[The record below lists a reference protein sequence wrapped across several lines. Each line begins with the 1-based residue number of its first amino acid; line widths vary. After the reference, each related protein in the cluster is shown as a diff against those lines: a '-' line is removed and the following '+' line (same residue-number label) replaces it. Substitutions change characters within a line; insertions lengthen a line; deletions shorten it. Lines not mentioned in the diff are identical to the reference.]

1 MKSRL
6 SALAVAL
13 GLILASPALAFNFAP
28 TEPRPAPEFSF
39 LDALGNELSL
49 ADFRGKVVVLNLWAT
64 WCAPC
69 RHEMPSLDRLQA
81 EHGGDDLEVIALSMD
96 RGESLDKI
104 KEFYAEVGVEHLA
117 IYRDPKAAA
126 SRALRAPGLP
136 TTVVFDKQGNDVGRL
151 LGIAEWDGPEA
162 VALLEAYMAG
172 S

>member
-28 TEPRPAPEFSF
+28 SEPTPAPEVAF
-39 LDALGNELSL
+39 LDGEGNEVRL
-49 ADFRGKVVVLNLWAT
+49 ADFQGKVVVLNLWAT

-81 EHGGDDLEVIALSMD
+81 QLGGDNLEVVALSMD

-104 KEFYAEVGVEHLA
+104 KQFFAEVGVEHLA
-117 IYRDPKAAA
+117 IYRDPKMAA

-136 TTVVFDKQGNDVGRL
+136 TTIVFDKQGNDVGRL

-162 VALLEAYMAG
+162 IALLEAYMAG